1 MKIAVVGCGALG
13 SYYGA
18 RLCRAGH
25 EVHFLLRSDYA
36 AVREHGVTVRSPD
49 GDFHVRPIPAREP
62 DEIGASD
69 LVLIALKTTANQVL
83 PRLLPPLIGPATLV
97 LTLQN
102 GLGNEA
108 AIASVVGA
116 EKTLG
121 GLCFVCLNRVAPGTI
136 LHLAHGTVVMGEY
149 GRPAQP
155 RTHRVAEAIVGSG
168 VPCKVTDN
176 LTAAHWE
183 KLVWNIPFNG
193 LGVAG
198 AAGFEAV
205 ERGEFDR
212 KKPLGPC
219 LTTDIL
225 LADPRWEKLV
235 RELMLETIHAA
246 QALGLDVAESAA
258 DRQITRTRDMGAY
271 KASTLIDFERGMDL
285 ELESLFLEPLRQARE
300 SGAKCPRL
308 SALCR
313 VLEELRSK
321 NYELRSGVSES

>member
-25 EVHFLLRSDYA
+25 EVHFLLRSDYD
-36 AVREHGVTVRSPD
+36 AVRENGVTVRSPE

-62 DEIGASD
+62 KEIGPAD
-69 LVLIALKTTANQVL
+69 LVLIALKTTANHVL
-83 PRLLPPLIGPATLV
+83 PKLLPPLIGPETLV

-116 EKTLG
+116 ERTLG
-121 GLCFVCLNRVAPGTI
+121 GLCFVCLNRIAPGII
-136 LHLAHGTVVMGEY
+136 LHLAHGTIVMGEY
-149 GRPAQP
+149 GRPSQA
-155 RTHRVAEAIVGSG
+155 RTHRMAEAIAESG
-168 VPCKVTDN
+168 VPCKVTEN
-176 LTAAHWE
+176 LAAAHWE

-198 AAGFEAV
+198 AAGLDAV
-205 ERGEFDR
+205 ESGIITSG
-212 KKPLGPC
+212 KPVGPC

-225 LADPRWEKLV
+225 LGDPRWEKLV

-258 DRQITRTRDMGAY
+258 ERQITRTRDMGAY
-271 KASTLIDFERGMDL
+271 KASTLIDFERGQDL
-285 ELESLFLEPLRQARE
+285 ELESLFFEPLRL
-300 SGAKCPRL
+300 AKSAGVACPRL
-308 SALCR
+308 AALCK
-313 VLEELRSK
+313 VLEQLRHRD
-321 NYELRSGVSES
+321 NA